1 MQRVLSRNFVR
12 LHDAGRGG
20 RKAVGA
26 PRWAGGGGGGGGA
39 GVGRGAPGRGGGG
52 GTGGPAARGGG
63 GEGAR
68 RHGLGGGVEEGA
80 AGVWWALLPL
90 PFAASPLQAARQALQ
105 EDPHRHLSRGAGF
118 ASSLSSARPF
128 MSVISPIILLAR
140 HQLHFRGILPVTSW
154 HFYEH
159 LH

>member
-1 MQRVLSRNFVR
+1 MQVEAGERR
-12 LHDAGRGG
+12 LGLPGG
-20 RKAVGA
+20 Q
-26 PRWAGGGGGGGGA
+26 GGGGGVGGGD
-39 GVGRGAPGRGGGG
+39 
-52 GTGGPAARGGG
+52 
-63 GEGAR
+63 GAR

>member
-1 MQRVLSRNFVR
+1 MQVEAGERR
-12 LHDAGRGG
+12 LGLPGG
-20 RKAVGA
+20 Q
-26 PRWAGGGGGGGGA
+26 GGGGVGGGD
-39 GVGRGAPGRGGGG
+39 
-52 GTGGPAARGGG
+52 
-63 GEGAR
+63 GAR

>member
-26 PRWAGGGGGGGGA
+26 PRWAGGGGGRR
-39 GVGRGAPGRGGGG
+39 RGWGSR
-52 GTGGPAARGGG
+52 AARGGARPPPPPAG
-63 GEGAR
+63 GAGAR

>member
-26 PRWAGGGGGGGGA
+26 PRWAGGGGVGGGD
-39 GVGRGAPGRGGGG
+39 
-52 GTGGPAARGGG
+52 
-63 GEGAR
+63 GAR